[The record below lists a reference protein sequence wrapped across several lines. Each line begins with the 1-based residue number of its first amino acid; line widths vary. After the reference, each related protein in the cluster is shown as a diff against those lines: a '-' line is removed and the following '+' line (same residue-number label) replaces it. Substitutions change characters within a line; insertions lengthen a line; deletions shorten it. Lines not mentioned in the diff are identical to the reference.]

1 MMPNIIINI
10 NYLKSWNGIAKILQV
25 ILGAI
30 CVGIIGNELSYEC
43 VILYRGSVFIFFF
56 VATFTFFINTF
67 ILYVSN
73 LISPSAASIIPK
85 TIYELLYHF
94 IASILLLAA
103 SIAVIIMINQANVV
117 VNYDALLAASVLG
130 AICIGIISDNINPTI
145 FSLCQKEYFFLIAT
159 SNFFIG
165 TFIFFLSYLVSPFTA
180 SILLKTIYEPLYNS
194 FATVMLFAASISLI
208 TEIHTDDVVYN
219 YKALLAASICGLLN
233 TILYIFN
240 AIITCITIWLK

>member
-1 MMPNIIINI
+1 MLNIIVNTE
-10 NYLKSWNGIAKILQV
+10 YLKSWNGIFKLQQ
-25 ILGAI
+25 L
-30 CVGIIGNELSYEC
+30 
-43 VILYRGSVFIFFF
+43 
-56 VATFTFFINTF
+56 
-67 ILYVSN
+67 
-73 LISPSAASIIPK
+73 
-85 TIYELLYHF
+85 
-94 IASILLLAA
+94 
-103 SIAVIIMINQANVV
+103 
-117 VNYDALLAASVLG
+117 VLG

-180 SILLKTIYEPLYNS
+180 SILPKTIHESLYNF

-208 TEIHTDDVVYN
+208 TEIHTGDTVYN

-240 AIITCITIWLK
+240 AIIAYIIIWTE